1 MVIAQLIVVQPQQ
14 LPSRSIINGTWAT
27 LVSCLESYLP
37 ILWQLATSP
46 QPCIPIEMVIL
57 IDILERVIH
66 VGTIEK
72 LCTSCRKTKSCIN
85 RGEEHV
91 NTSIELHANKSWQAC
106 KKSNHQSQACKKS
119 RHTFNVILYV
129 VTKLSHQPNT
139 HEKRSRPLSHQGKKR
154 LIGYLQ
160 RIIAIQPQWHKNKN
174 S

>member
-37 ILWQLATSP
+37 ILWQLETSP

-129 VTKLSHQPNT
+129 VTKLVISQIPT
-139 HEKRSRPLSHQGKKR
+139 KKGLGLCLIREKKD
-154 LIGYLQ
+154 
-160 RIIAIQPQWHKNKN
+160 
-174 S
+174 

>member
-14 LPSRSIINGTWAT
+14 LPSRSIINGTCST

-57 IDILERVIH
+57 IDILERVID

-91 NTSIELHANKSWQAC
+91 NTSIELHANKS
-106 KKSNHQSQACKKS
+106 
-119 RHTFNVILYV
+119 
-129 VTKLSHQPNT
+129 
-139 HEKRSRPLSHQGKKR
+139 
-154 LIGYLQ
+154 
-160 RIIAIQPQWHKNKN
+160 
-174 S
+174 